1 MRCFLL
7 RDNRNKDMMYL
18 LDLRE
23 LNRLVVLNVLLEFL
37 GGTGLCGMKPN
48 KRRKR
53 YLCLCLRQEN
63 DDLERQDIS
72 GGHSKNTNVRRG
84 CGMKKRGIKDFI
96 FPRLMV

>member
-1 MRCFLL
+1 
-7 RDNRNKDMMYL
+7 MYL

-37 GGTGLCGMKPN
+37 GGAGMCGMKPN

-53 YLCLCLRQEN
+53 CLCLRQEN
-63 DDLERQDIS
+63 DDLERQDMS